1 MLYVIGENIR
11 DSTINQIKDARIF
24 ALILDESLDI
34 SRHEQAAVVLRYMNP
49 QFVVNE
55 RFVGFFHATQ
65 TDGESLYHLVQTVL
79 MTLDLNIDDI
89 VAHCYDGTANM
100 RGMYK
105 GVAARIKRDNP
116 RAIYV
121 HCNGHILNLVQL

>member
-1 MLYVIGENIR
+1 M
-11 DSTINQIKDARIF
+11 F

-34 SRHEQAAVVLRYMNP
+34 SRHEQVAVVLQYINP

-55 RFVGFFHATQ
+55 RFVGFFRATQ

-79 MTLDLNIDDI
+79 KTLSLNIDDI
-89 VAHCYDGTANM
+89 VAQCYDRAANM

-105 GVAARIKRDNP
+105 GVAAKIKRDNNP
-116 RAIYV
+116 KAIYV
-121 HCNGHILNLVQL
+121 HCNGHILNLVMVDAATQNR